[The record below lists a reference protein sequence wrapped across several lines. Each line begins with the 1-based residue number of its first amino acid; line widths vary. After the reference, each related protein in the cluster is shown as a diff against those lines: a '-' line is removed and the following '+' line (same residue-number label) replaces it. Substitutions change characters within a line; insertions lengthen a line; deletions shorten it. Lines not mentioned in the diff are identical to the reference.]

1 MRQFVAIFLS
11 VGALAVFGQTPAPAP
26 ETTANKGIELAE
38 QELQKVSELV
48 DAGALPRL
56 RLEQARENLAD
67 AQDEALL
74 ERTLFGELPAA
85 GTSDKLMDEMVAAAQ
100 RRVERQQ
107 TRINEASKLVAD
119 GLEPQSSLTPLQQE
133 LAIRS
138 MNLNLA
144 HSRASLVAEMT
155 ALAKYQK
162 TAAEI
167 HETTS
172 IVFRDS
178 YSHGMEHYEGSGLFR
193 ESRDLKPLAAAFSQK
208 FDRPLPISAEGE
220 TSLHRALGFDHRGRV
235 DVAVSPNAPEGI
247 WLLRYLR
254 SRKIPFYAFTR
265 AIPGKATAAH
275 IHIGPGST
283 RLHNTA
289 AAD

>member
-11 VGALAVFGQTPAPAP
+11 IGALAVFGQTPADSS
-26 ETTANKGIELAE
+26 ETTANKRIELAK
-38 QELQKVSELV
+38 QELEKITGLV
-48 DAGALPRL
+48 QAGVLPRL
-56 RLEQARENLAD
+56 QLEQAQRNLDD
-67 AQDEALL
+67 AQDEAVL
-74 ERTLFGELPAA
+74 ERTLYGDLPVSSV
-85 GTSDKLMDEMVAAAQ
+85 SDQLVDEMVAAAQ

-107 TRINEASKLVAD
+107 IQLEQAQKLVA
-119 GLEPQSSLTPLQQE
+119 GGIASQSSLTPLQQE
-133 LAIRS
+133 LAIRR

-144 HSRASLVAEMT
+144 HSRASLLAEMV
-155 ALAKYQK
+155 ALAKYEK

-167 HETTS
+167 HEVTS

-178 YSHGMEHYEGSGLFR
+178 FSRGMEHYEGNGLFHQ
-193 ESRDLKPLAAAFSQK
+193 SKDLKPLALAFEQK
-208 FDRPLPISAEGE
+208 FDHPLPISAEGE
-220 TSLHRALGFDHRGRV
+220 TGLHRALGFDHRGRV

-247 WLLRYLR
+247 WLLRYLKAH
-254 SRKIPFYAFTR
+254 KIPFYAFTR

-289 AAD
+289 AD

>member
-1 MRQFVAIFLS
+1 MRQFVALFLS
-11 VGALAVFGQTPAPAP
+11 VGALAVFAQAPVDPP
-26 ETTANKGIELAE
+26 ETIANKQIDLAK
-38 QELQKVSELV
+38 QELQRVTELV
-48 DAGALPRL
+48 QACALPRI
-56 RLEQARENLAD
+56 RLDEAQQNLED
-67 AQDEALL
+67 AQDNAIL
-74 ERTLFGELPAA
+74 ERTLYGDLQVANV
-85 GTSDKLMDEMVAAAQ
+85 SDQLLDEMIAAAQ
-100 RRVERQQ
+100 RRVSRGQIQLEQAKR
-107 TRINEASKLVAD
+107 LVTSGIAA
-119 GLEPQSSLTPLQQE
+119 QSTLTPIE
-133 LAIRS
+133 EDLAIRR

-144 HSRASLVAEMT
+144 HSRANMMAEMA
-155 ALAKYQK
+155 ALARYEK

-178 YSHGMEHYEGSGLFR
+178 FTRGMEHYEGSGVFR
-193 ESRDLKPLAAAFSQK
+193 ESKDLKPLALAFEQK
-208 FDRPLPISAEGE
+208 FEHPLPISAEGE
-220 TSLHRALGFDHRGRV
+220 TGLHRALGFDHRGRI

-247 WLLRYLR
+247 WLLRYLKA
-254 SRKIPFYAFTR
+254 RKIPFYAFTR

>member
-1 MRQFVAIFLS
+1 MRQFVVIFLS
-11 VGALAVFGQTPAPAP
+11 VGALAVFGQIPDPTP
-26 ETTANKGIELAE
+26 ETTVNKGVELAQ
-38 QELQKVSELV
+38 QELQKITELV

-56 RLEQARENLAD
+56 RLEQAREDLAD

-74 ERTLFGELPAA
+74 ERTLFGELPGA

-107 TRINEASKLVAD
+107 TRINQASKLVAD
-119 GLEPQSSLTPLQQE
+119 GLESQSSLTPLQQE

-162 TAAEI
+162 AAAEI

-178 YSHGMEHYEGSGLFR
+178 YTHGMEHYEGNGLFR
-193 ESRDLKPLAAAFSQK
+193 ESRDLKPLSVAFSSK

-283 RLHNTA
+283 RLHNSA

>member
-1 MRQFVAIFLS
+1 MRQFVAVFLS
-11 VGALAVFGQTPAPAP
+11 VGALAVFGQTSSTNP
-26 ETTANKGIELAE
+26 ETTANKGIELA
-38 QELQKVSELV
+38 QKELERVAELV
-48 DAGALPRL
+48 QAGALPRL
-56 RLEQARENLAD
+56 RIEQAQQNLED
-67 AQDEALL
+67 AKDEAIL
-74 ERTLFGELPAA
+74 ERTLFGELPATGA
-85 GTSDKLMDEMVAAAQ
+85 SDQLMDEMIAAAQ

-107 TRINEASKLVAD
+107 IRLDQAAKLVTS
-119 GLEPQSSLTPLQQE
+119 GLDSQASLTPLQEE
-133 LAIRS
+133 LAIRR

-144 HSRASLVAEMT
+144 HSRASLVAEMA

-167 HETTS
+167 RETTS

-178 YSHGMEHYEGSGLFR
+178 YTAGMEHYEGSGLFR
-193 ESRDLKPLAAAFSQK
+193 ESRDLKPLAFAFEQK
-208 FDRPLPISAEGE
+208 FDHPLPISAEGE
-220 TSLHRALGFDHRGRV
+220 TDLHRALGFDHRGRV

-289 AAD
+289 AD

>member
-11 VGALAVFGQTPAPAP
+11 IGALAVFGQTPVETS
-26 ETTANKGIELAE
+26 ETTANKRIELAK
-38 QELQKVSELV
+38 QELEKTTQLV
-48 DAGALPRL
+48 QAGALPRVQL
-56 RLEQARENLAD
+56 DQAQQNLED
-67 AQDEALL
+67 AQDDAIL
-74 ERTLFGELPAA
+74 ERTLYGDLAV
-85 GTSDKLMDEMVAAAQ
+85 SSINDQLVDEMVAAAQ
-100 RRVERQQ
+100 RRVARQQ
-107 TRINEASKLVAD
+107 NLLEQAQKLVAA
-119 GLEPQSSLTPLQQE
+119 GIAPQSSLTPIQE
-133 LAIRS
+133 DLAIRR

-144 HSRASLVAEMT
+144 HSRASLLAEMA
-155 ALAKYQK
+155 ALAKYEK

-167 HETTS
+167 HEVTS

-178 YSHGMEHYEGSGLFR
+178 FARGMEHYQGSGLFR
-193 ESRDLKPLAAAFSQK
+193 ESKDLKPLALAFEQK
-208 FDRPLPISAEGE
+208 FDHPLPISAEGA

-254 SRKIPFYAFTR
+254 ARKIPFYAFTR

-283 RLHNTA
+283 RLHSTA
-289 AAD
+289 AD

>member
-1 MRQFVAIFLS
+1 MRQFAVLFLS
-11 VGALAVFGQTPAPAP
+11 VGALAVFAQAPVDP
-26 ETTANKGIELAE
+26 RETIANKQIDLAK
-38 QELQKVSELV
+38 QELQRVTELV
-48 DAGALPRL
+48 QAGALPRL
-56 RLEQARENLAD
+56 RLDEAQQNIED
-67 AQDEALL
+67 AQDNAIL
-74 ERTLFGELPAA
+74 ERTLYGDLQVANV
-85 GTSDKLMDEMVAAAQ
+85 SDQLMDEMIAAAQ
-100 RRVERQQ
+100 RRVSRGQIQLEQ
-107 TRINEASKLVAD
+107 AKKLVAD
-119 GLEPQSSLTPLQQE
+119 GIAAQSTLTPIE
-133 LAIRS
+133 EDLAIRR

-144 HSRASLVAEMT
+144 HSRANLMAEMA
-155 ALAKYQK
+155 ALARYEK

-178 YSHGMEHYEGSGLFR
+178 FTRGMEHYEGSGVFR
-193 ESRDLKPLAAAFSQK
+193 ESKDLKPLALAFEQK
-208 FDRPLPISAEGE
+208 FDHPLPISAEGE
-220 TSLHRALGFDHRGRV
+220 TGLHRALGFDHRGRV

-247 WLLRYLR
+247 WLLRYLKA
-254 SRKIPFYAFTR
+254 RKIPFYAFTR